1 MDPARL
7 SARHAMN
14 RFDQRIAM
22 ITGAASGIGRACTRR
37 LIAEGATVIALDRD
51 ATALARL
58 QAELPA
64 GAGHVARTLDIRD
77 PAAVAS
83 RVEEAMTT
91 HGRIDALCNNA
102 GIAGTDHSS
111 IDDNDLANW
120 HHVVDVNLLGSA
132 QVLKTVAGAM
142 RAAGRGAIVNTASVA
157 GLRSGAGG
165 NAYSATKAGVI
176 SLTQT
181 AACDLGECGIRVNA
195 VCPGLIETG
204 MTRPVFEYAAAH
216 GKTHKLGAR
225 CELGRYGHPEEVAAV
240 IAFLASDDASFVTG
254 QALAVDGGNT
264 ASLNMPG
271 MKF

>member
-1 MDPARL
+1 
-7 SARHAMN
+7 MN

-37 LIAEGATVIALDRD
+37 LVAEGATVIALDRD
-51 ATALARL
+51 ETALSRL
-58 QAELPA
+58 QAELPVEA
-64 GAGHVARTLDIRD
+64 DHLARTLDIRD
-77 PAAVAS
+77 AAAVAS
-83 RVEEAMTT
+83 LVEEIITT
-91 HGRIDALCNNA
+91 HGRIDVLCNNA
-102 GIAGTDHSS
+102 GIAGTDHSP
-111 IDDNDLANW
+111 IQDNDLANW
-120 HHVVDVNLLGSA
+120 RAVVDVNLLGSA
-132 QVLKTVAGAM
+132 HVLQTVAGAM

-181 AACDLGECGIRVNA
+181 AACDLGEYGIRVNA

-216 GKTHKLGAR
+216 DKTHKLGAR
-225 CELGRYGHPEEVAAV
+225 CELRRYGHPEEVAAV